1 MGKILEETTA
11 TELAMGMQLR
21 RRVRRAKIEKYPE
34 LKKKLNQLQQKKN
47 HSERYQLLKL
57 LRCYEMTPGQ
67 FNGMMP
73 LDLVPG
79 LATSSEGVAVNEII
93 DIDDSS
99 DDDDDNASIIDVDCL
114 DDSSP
119 ARKYSAADEQKK
131 RENNEEET
139 CMTF

>member
-1 MGKILEETTA
+1 
-11 TELAMGMQLR
+11 MGMQLR
-21 RRVRRAKIEKYPE
+21 RRVRRAKIEKYPQ
-34 LKKKLNQLQQKKN
+34 LKKKLNQLQQKKHHN
-47 HSERYQLLKL
+47 ERYQLLKL

-73 LDLVPG
+73 LDLVAG

-99 DDDDDNASIIDVDCL
+99 DDDDNASIIDVDCL